1 MLEYAALKQYIPIEM
16 RKTSTLTAEFL
27 EEEEPKFKPLTAVF
41 LDTTYCDPNYAF
53 AKQADVI
60 SCIAQAVQRKQGP
73 KVLFLVGT
81 YSIGKERICKEI
93 AKVCKCK
100 IFVTFQK

>member
-1 MLEYAALKQYIPIEM
+1 MLEYAALRQYIPIEM
-16 RKTSTLTAEFL
+16 RKSDTVL
-27 EEEEPKFKPLTAVF
+27 EEPKFKPLTAVY

-60 SCIAQAVQRKQGP
+60 SCIAQSVKRKQGP

-81 YSIGKERICKEI
+81 YTIGKERICKEI
-93 AKVCKCK
+93 ARVCNCKV
-100 IFVTFQK
+100 FVTYQK